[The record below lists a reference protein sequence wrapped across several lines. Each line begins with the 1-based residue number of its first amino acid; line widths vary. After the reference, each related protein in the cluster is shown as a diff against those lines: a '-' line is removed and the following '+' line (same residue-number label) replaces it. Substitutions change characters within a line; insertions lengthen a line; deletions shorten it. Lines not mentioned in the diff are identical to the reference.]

1 MARGALVTLGI
12 YATVLALAGL
22 ASGPARAQFFSNKD
36 GYSADGTYRVQV
48 ELAPYVWLPATTGSV
63 GFASAAVA
71 NRISGNFSTNVPS
84 ASELADSLHAAF
96 MGAGLVRYGP
106 YSGEIDI
113 QYVDASQSKTVFTG
127 PNGTVLRIN
136 ASSSL
141 VRVAPGIGYQVY
153 SGEVF
158 GVPISAD
165 ARVGFAYFSTSSSLQ
180 GEASLSGKV
189 SDSSSFV
196 QPWIGARLSVIPSP
210 RWRVELGALLQGLGV
225 DGGSFGWG
233 ASLIGSYALTDY
245 AAMDFGFR
253 ALASRRDISNGDSPG
268 TGQRSLSLTAYGPV
282 VGVSFRF

>member
-1 MARGALVTLGI
+1 LKVDEMARGPLVTVGI
-12 YATVLALAGL
+12 CATLLALAGL
-22 ASGPARAQFFSNKD
+22 ASGPARAQLFSNKD

-48 ELAPYVWLPATTGSV
+48 ELSPYVWLPATTGSV

-71 NRISGNFSTNVPS
+71 NRISGNFSTSVPS

-153 SGEVF
+153 SGEVS
-158 GVPISAD
+158 GIPVSAD
-165 ARVGFAYFSTSSSLQ
+165 A
-180 GEASLSGKV
+180 
-189 SDSSSFV
+189 
-196 QPWIGARLSVIPSP
+196 
-210 RWRVELGALLQGLGV
+210 
-225 DGGSFGWG
+225 
-233 ASLIGSYALTDY
+233 SY
-245 AAMDFGFR
+245 
-253 ALASRRDISNGDSPG
+253 SPG
-268 TGQRSLSLTAYGPV
+268 
-282 VGVSFRF
+282 